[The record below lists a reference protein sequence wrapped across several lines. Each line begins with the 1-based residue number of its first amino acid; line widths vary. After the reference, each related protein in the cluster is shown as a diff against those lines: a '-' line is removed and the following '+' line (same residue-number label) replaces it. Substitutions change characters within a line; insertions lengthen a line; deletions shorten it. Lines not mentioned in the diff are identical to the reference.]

1 MAIITTKYAFG
12 WYGATGEQCESFELG
27 AELGS
32 FTFSDGKLEFTSG
45 TQTLSKDEI
54 SKFTIISLDSENPE
68 SWTLDSEMNKFTREG
83 GAGTA
88 PKLNKLECGRM
99 YFIQNPNLT
108 EVQIPNF
115 VPTAIDVNMGRINK

>member
-12 WYGATGEQCESFELG
+12 WYGTTNDQCDSFDLG

-32 FTFSDGKLEFTSG
+32 YTYSDGKLNFSTGS
-45 TQTLSKDEI
+45 QNLSKEEV
-54 SKFTIISLDSENPE
+54 KNFTIISLDSENPE
-68 SWTLDSEMNKFTREG
+68 SWTLDSEMNKYTREG
-83 GAGTA
+83 GAGTP

-108 EVQIPNF
+108 DVQIPNF
-115 VPTAIDVNMGRINK
+115 VPSAIDVDMGRVNK